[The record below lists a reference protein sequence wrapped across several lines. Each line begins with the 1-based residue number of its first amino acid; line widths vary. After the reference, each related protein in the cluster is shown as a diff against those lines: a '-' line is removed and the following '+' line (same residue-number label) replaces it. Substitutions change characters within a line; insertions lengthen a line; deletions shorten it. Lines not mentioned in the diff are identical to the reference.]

1 MNNTIV
7 QKTIELANDKTM
19 MDSYKDFYNGLGY
32 FLTKNPRLSGTQKP
46 SMFPP
51 KTKFESSWRTLEYAQ
66 RKYLLLKSGV
76 DEGSVTLSKY
86 ETILKAYEKWNENYR
101 IVIYGSDRGWACNL
115 FVGEALFW
123 AGKNTAIDKK
133 YLSAKQIWNGAGRL
147 IPVKKE
153 DVVPGCIAAFG
164 GIHVEMVT
172 KVTRNQGFF
181 DDEFC
186 SRGAGRGPSDF
197 GTERCESNFN
207 PLASSREINND
218 NIRFFKL

>member
-7 QKTIELANDKTM
+7 QKTIKLANDKTM
-19 MDSYKDFYNGLGY
+19 MDSYKDFYNGSGY
-32 FLTKNPRLSGTQKP
+32 FLTTNTRLSGAKEKP
-46 SMFPP
+46 KIFS
-51 KTKFESSWRTLEYAQ
+51 KSNFELWWRELHYSQ
-66 RKYLLLKSGV
+66 RKYLLLKS
-76 DEGSVTLSKY
+76 SVEETDIKY
-86 ETILKAYEKWNENYR
+86 ETILKAYEKWDRKYY
-101 IVIYGSDRGWACNL
+101 VVFYGLDARWACNL
-115 FVGEALFW
+115 FVGEALYW
-123 AGKNTAIDKK
+123 AGKNTAIDGK
-133 YLSAKQIWNGAGRL
+133 YLSAKQIWNGVGRL

-186 SRGAGRGPSDF
+186 SRGAGRGSSDF

-218 NIRFFKL
+218 NIRFFKV